1 MSKYKE
7 GNLARDFSDILD
19 NIKGSFD
26 LRLKSLGQT
35 IGETHQNLNNFK
47 KERQKTAKDL
57 QNMGEDLRDF
67 LKKYHKDL
75 KDANFDRL
83 KDFNDFFGE
92 LSGKNKEAAKDLHHF
107 LKKYNLDRLSDFMQI
122 FKPIQSQIQ
131 GMHNAFV
138 NFSGQ
143 MQNTRSKPFGAQI
156 RPFSSMRAV
165 ASHKEENPEIKS
177 GQSFKVKPKT
187 SHKGKKKGKK

>member
-19 NIKGSFD
+19 NIQGSFD

-47 KERQKTAKDL
+47 KERQ
-57 QNMGEDLRDF
+57 NMGEDLRDF
-67 LKKYHKDL
+67 LKKYREDL

-83 KDFNDFFGE
+83 KDFKGFFAE
-92 LSGKNKEAAKDLHHF
+92 LSQKNKEAAKDLHRL
-107 LKKYNLDRLSDFMQI
+107 LKKYNLDRLGDFMQFI
-122 FKPIQSQIQ
+122 KPIQNQIQ
-131 GMHNAFV
+131 GMHNSFV
-138 NFSGQ
+138 NFAEQ
-143 MQNTRSKPFGAQI
+143 MQTTRSKPFGAQI

-165 ASHKEENPEIKS
+165 ASRKEENPEVKS
-177 GQSFKVKPKT
+177 GQSFKVNKVKPKT